1 MVPAISIFLLGSF
14 SVRASVM
21 VTERKGY
28 GFDAERY
35 RNWSKH
41 QKEWGVRLISQMTLR
56 GDEGVIDLGC
66 GDGLL
71 TTKIA
76 ELVPDGQVLGV
87 DASSSMIEVATGQE
101 GGNLRFEVLDINH
114 LSFVESFDV
123 AFSNA
128 ALHWVTDHRT
138 LLRSI
143 HRALRPGGH
152 IYLNFAA
159 AGNCSNLFRIEKEEM
174 ASPRFRSY
182 FEDFEWPWFMPVV
195 AEYAGLVE
203 EAGFL
208 EHWITGQVADR
219 HFTQE
224 ELVNW
229 IEQPSIVPL
238 LEHLKLP
245 EVREHFRKRVV
256 GRMIEET
263 GQADGSYFETFRRIN
278 VIAAR
283 R

>member
-1 MVPAISIFLLGSF
+1 MGRS
-14 SVRASVM
+14 
-21 VTERKGY
+21 GY

-41 QKEWGVRLISQMTLR
+41 QKEWGARLISQMVLR

-71 TTKIA
+71 TARIA
-76 ELVPDGQVLGV
+76 ELVPDGHVLGV
-87 DASSSMIEVATGQE
+87 DASSSMIEAAQGSE

-128 ALHWVTDHRT
+128 ALHWITDHPR
-138 LLRSI
+138 LLRGI
-143 HRALRPGGH
+143 HRALRPGGR

-159 AGNCSNLFRIEKEEM
+159 DGNCSNLFRIEREEM
-174 ASPRFRSY
+174 ASARFSRF
-182 FEDFEWPWFMPVV
+182 FEDFEWPWYMPVV
-195 AEYAGLVE
+195 RDYVELVE
-203 EAGFL
+203 GAGFL
-208 EHWITGQVADR
+208 EHSITGQVADR

-229 IEQPSIVPL
+229 IEHATVASRPSI
-238 LEHLKLP
+238 
-245 EVREHFRKRVV
+245 
-256 GRMIEET
+256 I
-263 GQADGSYFETFRRIN
+263 I
-278 VIAAR
+278 I
-283 R
+283 